1 MYSALALN
9 AVDHEID
16 SQYSALALNA
26 VDHEI
31 DSQSDQT
38 KDYEIS
44 VCCFS
49 TKSVA
54 L

>member
-1 MYSALALN
+1 MHSALALN
-9 AVDHEID
+9 AVDRD
-16 SQYSALALNA
+16 F
-26 VDHEI
+26 

-44 VCCFS
+44 TCCFS

-54 L
+54 LHSGS